1 MAYRPVEAHPV
12 VVWRW
17 WAGARERGSEGA
29 GRWWDRCKH
38 ECLLRGMDA
47 NPEYRPGAPM
57 TLTAVPAR
65 LRVHLIPIAVR
76 ITVDQPASGAGVGG
90 HWLSLTRC
98 LSTGEPD
105 MTSWQARGPLGYLL
119 VIGQHWWLNA
129 CGPTELNYLTE
140 LLSLQGTFAAILH
153 VNWNR
158 FFY

>member
-12 VVWRW
+12 VAWRW

-29 GRWWDRCKH
+29 RELGAGGTVVNTSVSTAIG
-38 ECLLRGMDA
+38 LLRGMDA

-105 MTSWQARGPLGYLL
+105 MTS
-119 VIGQHWWLNA
+119 
-129 CGPTELNYLTE
+129 
-140 LLSLQGTFAAILH
+140 
-153 VNWNR
+153 
-158 FFY
+158 